1 VKNRESSHRRK
12 PRKVTIED
20 VAEHLGV
27 SKATV
32 SLALNDSPLVA
43 DKTKARVQEAA
54 RKLNYRA
61 NFFASRLSHGTS
73 ATIGLFVLGG
83 EDESIWTL
91 PSSWMFYHP
100 IMQGVVHEL
109 SAEGYRLMF
118 EVIATEEAL
127 EGKVLAKAVQ
137 EGFLDGIILVV
148 QEDISYGF
156 VEIATEM
163 EFPLVVLNAR
173 IPLDVS
179 SVKIDNEAGAKKV
192 MAHLLDLGHEKIAY
206 IGGPGKDLNAIE
218 RHKGVVAKARESGLP
233 LKEEYLR
240 VGDWQID
247 SGEQIAKELMELEE
261 PPTAIFCANDQ
272 MAVGAVLMLQSLGY
286 SVPGDVSVVGYDNS
300 EICRIVTPHITTV
313 KQSVEMMG
321 EIGAQEVLRLI
332 RSGVSVARH
341 TKLEPEL
348 VVRDSTAPYG
358 EDHGRR
364 FG

>member
-1 VKNRESSHRRK
+1 VKARDSSRK
-12 PRKVTIED
+12 GNPRKKVTIED

-43 DKTKARVQEAA
+43 EKTKARVKEAA

-61 NFFASRLSHGTS
+61 NFFASRLSQGTS

-83 EDESIWTL
+83 EAESIWTL

-118 EVIATEEAL
+118 EVVRTEEAM
-127 EGKVLAKAVQ
+127 EGKVLSKAVQ
-137 EGFLDGIILVV
+137 EGFLDGIILLV
-148 QEDISYGF
+148 QEDISYDF

-173 IPLDVS
+173 IPADVS

-192 MAHLLDLGHEKIAY
+192 IAHLMELGHERIAY
-206 IGGPGKDLNAIE
+206 IGGPVKDLNALE
-218 RHKGVVAKARESGLP
+218 RYKGVMRGAREAGLP
-233 LKEEYLR
+233 LRDEYLK
-240 VGDWQID
+240 VGNWRIE
-247 SGEQIAKELMELEE
+247 SGEQFAKELMELDE

-272 MAVGAVLMLQSLGY
+272 MAVGAILSLQALGY
-286 SVPGDVSVVGYDNS
+286 DVPGDVSVAGYDNS
-300 EICRIVTPHITTV
+300 EICSIINPHITSV
-313 KQSVEMMG
+313 QQSLEVMG

-332 RSGVSVARH
+332 RNGVSLARH

-348 VVRDSTAPYG
+348 VVRESTAPCR
-358 EDHGRR
+358 EKQAR
-364 FG
+364 